1 LIFLLNFLFGKVIFD
16 LTDVDQ
22 DECLSI
28 EDIRSMIRRIQ
39 RNFAKEMTFITVDSS
54 VMLYELALITA
65 ERKF

>member
-1 LIFLLNFLFGKVIFD
+1 VIFD